1 MRKNGPTADAG
12 LRPVATGARAGE
24 VEWDEWRE
32 RRTQM
37 LNAATI
43 VGATL
48 SCAAL
53 DAFASAAPFDTV
65 IIDEAAQAVE
75 PAALVPL
82 TRTLASSCV
91 LVGSLSPHGP
101 LRTFAHHSV
110 DTR

>member
-1 MRKNGPTADAG
+1 
-12 LRPVATGARAGE
+12 

-48 SCAAL
+48 SGAAL
-53 DAFASAAPFDTV
+53 DAFASAASFHTV

-91 LVGSLSPHGP
+91 LVGALPPHEP
-101 LRTFAHHSV
+101 LRTSV
-110 DTR
+110 HRSADTCGLTLCDGRRRWATPTNCPPLC